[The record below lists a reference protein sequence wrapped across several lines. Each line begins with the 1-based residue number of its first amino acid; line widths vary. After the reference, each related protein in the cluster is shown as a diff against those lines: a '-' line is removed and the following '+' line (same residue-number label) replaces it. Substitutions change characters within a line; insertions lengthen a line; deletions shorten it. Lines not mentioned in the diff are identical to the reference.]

1 MMLEN
6 TTAVARQL
14 RTEIAPSQ
22 PDPALEGYIVA
33 RRREIAAEV
42 GTAFD

>member
-1 MMLEN
+1 MDK

-14 RTEIAPSQ
+14 RTEIAPAQS
-22 PDPALEGYIVA
+22 DTALEGYIVA

-42 GTAFD
+42 GTALD